1 MPFSG
6 GGGGGT
12 ISPSGS
18 ISPPRPEPTE
28 ISWPTLSLEA
38 ASVEECLL
46 NDGTGKSSFQIAGS
60 VSLGTTDD
68 SHAQEYYF
76 VTVRVG
82 GKHHGFL
89 MPLGATRY
97 FDDTIGPV
105 LIGHGQ
111 ISVTASAVMS
121 HGPGTNITAPPVT
134 IPVPGLCADLGFDSA
149 NPEDG
154 TVLQIKEQGV
164 ESAFYSAQ
172 GFDGTSL
179 GLSVRNPLSRSIT
192 LTVSGSVD
200 DDVLFDGEVFEPG
213 MHLYGD
219 TFNGA
224 HNFSRR
230 ITLAPGAT
238 VTIQGKDN
246 FEGGSGISCTLIAQE
261 ISD

>member
-1 MPFSG
+1 
-6 GGGGGT
+6 
-12 ISPSGS
+12 
-18 ISPPRPEPTE
+18 
-28 ISWPTLSLEA
+28 
-38 ASVEECLL
+38 VEECLI

-60 VSLGTTDD
+60 VTLGTTDD

-105 LIGHGQ
+105 LIGQGQ

-154 TVLQIKEQGV
+154 TVLQIKEQTPYGTALF
-164 ESAFYSAQ
+164 SAE
-172 GFDGTSL
+172 GFDRSWL
-179 GLSVRNPLSRSIT
+179 GLTVRNTLSRPVR
-192 LTVSGSVD
+192 LTASGSVD
-200 DDVLFDGEVFEPG
+200 DEVLFDGEVFEPG
-213 MHLYGD
+213 VYVFLDGK
-219 TFNGA
+219 NGR
-224 HNFSRR
+224 HNFTRQ
-230 ITLAPGAT
+230 ITLPPGAT
-238 VTIQGKDN
+238 VTIQVQDN
-246 FEGGSGISCTLIAQE
+246 FPSGYQGPDDFTGGFSMISCTLIAQE